1 MILMI
6 YLIIIEKKKN
16 NENIDIEYKNL
27 RRKMIEMSKI
37 KSTFYNYFNYRP
49 DKKISIKKT
58 YNKKNNKKKIQQ
70 TQS

>member
-1 MILMI
+1 MIT
-6 YLIIIEKKKN
+6 ERSKNKN

-27 RRKMIEMSKI
+27 KRKMIEMSKI

-58 YNKKNNKKKIQQ
+58 YNKKNNKKKNS
-70 TQS
+70 TNTVLELVT